1 MRKSALALALA
12 LAFPTAYAQQTP
24 VGAASRIPIADES
37 LARGPSRVEL
47 YGILDGG
54 IERQDVGSVSAT
66 RLTSGMSAG
75 SRWGLRGA
83 EVLGGGFRAIFTLES
98 RIELD
103 TGSVTNR
110 GPLFFCD
117 TSTGAPVCPGVRT
130 SVPLPGAVLAGMN
143 NVNNLLLQAVTT
155 VNSAGALFDRQAF
168 VGLVTPVG
176 AVLAGRQY
184 TPGYEVLNRFNSFAD
199 ATAGQFGQGYSALAI
214 RANNALQYRAE
225 AAGFTLSAMYGF
237 GGTEVAR
244 NERSTDPQDGDD
256 FMGANLQYQSPMFS
270 VGLGWNRNNVVP
282 YYAPNDSRKGLET
295 FNFGVTGTLGSV
307 KLFGMYMTRKNE
319 NPVLRPQDV
328 QNIVLGFG
336 AGAAAVI
343 GAQPLNAFDVD
354 GIRGIVGAVDTKIY
368 HLGAQWTIG
377 NGVIHAAYNSAK
389 EEASSAWD
397 ATSPGGANAKVN
409 HYALAYFYNFSRRTQ
424 LYGVYAMAQN
434 SGSARM
440 ALGGAGY
447 AGGFTTAPGED
458 ASAMQ
463 LGLRHAF

>member
-12 LAFPTAYAQQTP
+12 LAFPAAYAQQTQ

-54 IERQDVGSVSAT
+54 IERQDVGSVSST
-66 RLTSGMSAG
+66 RLSSGMASG

-83 EVLGGGFRAIFTLES
+83 EVLGGGLRAIFTLES
-98 RIELD
+98 RIEID
-103 TGSVTNR
+103 QGSVTNR
-110 GPLFFCD
+110 QPLYYCD
-117 TSTGAPVCPGVRT
+117 TSTGVPVCPGVRT
-130 SVPLPGAVLAGMN
+130 SVPLPPVAVAGIN
-143 NVNNLLLQAVTT
+143 AANQALLQAVTT

-168 VGLVTPVG
+168 IGLVTPVG
-176 AVLAGRQY
+176 AVLVGRQY
-184 TPGYEVLNRFNSFAD
+184 TPGYEVMNRFNSFAD

-237 GGTEVAR
+237 GGTEVSR
-244 NERSTDPQDGDD
+244 QERSTDPQDGDD
-256 FMGANLQYQSPMFS
+256 FMGANLQYQTPVFS

-282 YYAPNDSRKGLET
+282 YYAPGDSRKGLET
-295 FNFGVTGTLGSV
+295 LNFGVTGTLGSV
-307 KLFGMYMTRKNE
+307 KLFGMYMTRKND
-319 NPVLRPQDV
+319 NPVLRPQDI
-328 QNIVLGFG
+328 QNIVVGFG
-336 AGAAAVI
+336 AGATNVI
-343 GAQPLNAFDVD
+343 AAQPLNAFDVD
-354 GIRGIVGAVDTKIY
+354 LIRGIPGAVDTTIY

-377 NGVIHAAYNSAK
+377 NGVLHAAYNNAK
-389 EEASSAWD
+389 EEAPSAWD

-424 LYGVYAMAQN
+424 LYGAYALAQN
-434 SGSARM
+434 DGSARM

-447 AGGFTTAPGED
+447 AGGFSTAPGED
-458 ASAMQ
+458 ASAIQ